1 MKHWA
6 VWTMILTLGPAS
18 LWGQADPAPAKD
30 PGVEAA
36 PAPQVEGLQT
46 REQPAKDSIVVP
58 RGTRVPLVLINS
70 ISTKNSAPG
79 DLVYLES
86 VYPVVVR
93 GRILIPPGTYVSGTV
108 THVKR
113 PGRIKGKGELFL
125 RFDNMILPNGTIRD
139 FTARIGA
146 LDGRSPEG
154 FDRDEGKI
162 TSEPDKG
169 GDAGTVAQTTAAGTS
184 VGAIAGAVGDRAG
197 MGIGIGAAAGAAAGL
212 ATILAT
218 RGPEALLEKGTQLDM
233 VLDRDL
239 YFTEA
244 EVTFDNPLQRPSVNV
259 NVGTGPD
266 PNRNRGNTNSGGLG
280 RFPPF

>member
-1 MKHWA
+1 
-6 VWTMILTLGPAS
+6 MILTLGPAS

-30 PGVEAA
+30 SGLEAD
-36 PAPQVEGLQT
+36 PAPKVEGLQT

-70 ISTKNSAPG
+70 ISTKNSAAG

-86 VYPVVVR
+86 VYPVVIQ

-184 VGAIAGAVGDRAG
+184 VGAIAGAVGGRAG

-239 YFTEA
+239 HFTEA
-244 EVTFDNPLQRPSVNV
+244 EVTFDNPLQRPGVNV